1 MMNTF
6 SFISD
11 GKNLCRNTK
20 GMQKERKKAT
30 NNEEY
35 LSKERERR
43 RRNYVPSPNL
53 QIEIDSDEMR
63 KTIKY

>member
-1 MMNTF
+1 
-6 SFISD
+6 
-11 GKNLCRNTK
+11 
-20 GMQKERKKAT
+20 MQKERKKAT